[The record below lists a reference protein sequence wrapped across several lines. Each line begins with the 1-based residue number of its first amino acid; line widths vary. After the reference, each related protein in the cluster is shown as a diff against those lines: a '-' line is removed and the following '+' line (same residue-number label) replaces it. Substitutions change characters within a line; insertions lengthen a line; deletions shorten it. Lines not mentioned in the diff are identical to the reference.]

1 MKDLHWIKLTKQQ
14 RCKSDLIHT
23 EFIEQLGNGISV
35 TTEML
40 SIYKVLS
47 RDDMEDKSWWYAPV
61 LVATNRERIDIIH
74 QQSIMFVI
82 EHRTHM
88 IRWPV
93 NYTNW
98 INRPK
103 HDILAIMNDPVFW

>member
-40 SIYKVLS
+40 SRYKVKLC
-47 RDDMEDKSWWYAPV
+47 KS
-61 LVATNRERIDIIH
+61 E
-74 QQSIMFVI
+74 QFFCVI
-82 EHRTHM
+82 E
-88 IRWPV
+88 
-93 NYTNW
+93 
-98 INRPK
+98 
-103 HDILAIMNDPVFW
+103 